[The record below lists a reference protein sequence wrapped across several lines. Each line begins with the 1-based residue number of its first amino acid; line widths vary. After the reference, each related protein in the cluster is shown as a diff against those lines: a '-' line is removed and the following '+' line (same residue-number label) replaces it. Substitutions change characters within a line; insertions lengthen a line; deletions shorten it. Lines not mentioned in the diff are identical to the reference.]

1 MDFNKALQGF
11 YDKDVVG
18 RQQFR
23 AFQGTLNPKRVL
35 VLGLPL
41 SPGQQGQRGD
51 GTGSAGLAEAAR
63 GAISGSVRVPSRDP

>member
-11 YDKDVVG
+11 YDKEVVG

-23 AFQGTLNPKRVL
+23 AFQGTLNPKR

-63 GAISGSVRVPSRDP
+63 GAISGSARVPSRDP